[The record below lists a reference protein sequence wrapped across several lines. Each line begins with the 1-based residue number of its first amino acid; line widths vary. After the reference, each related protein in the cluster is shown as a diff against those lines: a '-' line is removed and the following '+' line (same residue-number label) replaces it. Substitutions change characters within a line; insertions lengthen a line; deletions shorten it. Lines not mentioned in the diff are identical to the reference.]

1 MKTHFL
7 QDGLKPLNQNKM
19 KTVSVYEWYKNKLIK
34 ILIKTIK
41 HILALPT
48 YPFFITIWILD
59 FIVGKYINL
68 IKMIIK

>member
-1 MKTHFL
+1 MKTAV
-7 QDGLKPLNQNKM
+7 D
-19 KTVSVYEWYKNKLIK
+19 WYKNKLIK
-34 ILIKTIK
+34 TIK
-41 HILALPT
+41 HTLALPA

>member
-1 MKTHFL
+1 MEK
-7 QDGLKPLNQNKM
+7 QI
-19 KTVSVYEWYKNKLIK
+19 SAYEWYKKKLIN
-34 ILIKTIK
+34 ISIKTIK

>member
-1 MKTHFL
+1 MKPISL
-7 QDGLKPLNQNKM
+7 
-19 KTVSVYEWYKNKLIK
+19 YEWYKNKLIK

-68 IKMIIK
+68 IKFIIK